1 MSETKES
8 HASQTNTGPVSFQVW
23 CCSGAYLHP
32 KMQLMHPHAEHNKP
46 TCQHVYI
53 NCMLRVFST
62 FLYGSDDL
70 GQSGHFT
77 LVYKASGELAVL
89 QASQPFG
96 TCRLVAVLAHAPA
109 VGAEEP
115 DRSNEETPT
124 GQTTTANASNRFRRA
139 LCFHR

>member
-1 MSETKES
+1 
-8 HASQTNTGPVSFQVW
+8 
-23 CCSGAYLHP
+23 
-32 KMQLMHPHAEHNKP
+32 
-46 TCQHVYI
+46 
-53 NCMLRVFST
+53 MLRVFST

-77 LVYKASGELAVL
+77 LVYKASGERAVL

-124 GQTTTANASNRFRRA
+124 GQTSFGTSASLVVTSA
-139 LCFHR
+139 LLVVTRNY